1 MWVRI
6 PPSVKR
12 SVSNQRANLKL
23 ASCVEKAERAT
34 GERWW
39 GYGISTKP
47 HNARSPS
54 ADSSSVE
61 HRVVPEDFWV
71 KAKAAGSHRLL
82 HILLGNTVGPVE
94 PLRLG

>member
-12 SVSNQRANLKL
+12 FASNQRANLKL
-23 ASCVEKAERAT
+23 ASNAKKAERAT
-34 GERWW
+34 DERWW
-39 GYGISTKP
+39 GYSITTKL

-61 HRVVPEDFWV
+61 YRVVPEDYWV

-82 HILLGNTVGPVE
+82 HILVGIAVGPVE
-94 PLRLG
+94 PHRLG